1 MTTLSPFLNFLFL
14 ISELKY
20 TNYSNFFQ
28 MFRIFELRSK
38 ILLPKGE
45 ECGVAIVVRKKTNT
59 DDSDGTDKKES
70 V

>member
-1 MTTLSPFLNFLFL
+1 
-14 ISELKY
+14 
-20 TNYSNFFQ
+20 